1 MGNSNT
7 ILNKQKISGLEKIT
21 PSVQLHEDRLDRK
34 LTCILCNETL
44 SYLKTDH
51 CCSIRLGFSEFTIK
65 RNTSNLK
72 Y

>member
-1 MGNSNT
+1 MGNIIFNT
-7 ILNKQKISGLEKIT
+7 QKISGLEKIIR
-21 PSVQLHEDRLDRK
+21 PRVLIHEDRLDRK

-51 CCSIRLGFSEFTIK
+51 CCSIRPGFSEFTIK
-65 RNTSNLK
+65 RDTSNLK

>member
-1 MGNSNT
+1 MGNI

-21 PSVQLHEDRLDRK
+21 PRVQLHENRLDCK

-51 CCSIRLGFSEFTIK
+51 HCEIRPDFSEFTIK
-65 RNTSNLK
+65 SDK
-72 Y
+72 